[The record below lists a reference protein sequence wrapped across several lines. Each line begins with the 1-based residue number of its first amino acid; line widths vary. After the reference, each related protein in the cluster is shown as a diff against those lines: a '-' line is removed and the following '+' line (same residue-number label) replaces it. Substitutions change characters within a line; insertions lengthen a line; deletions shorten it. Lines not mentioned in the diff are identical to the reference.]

1 MLFLSAFLSYC
12 SIMTLCR
19 RSSNVDFFFLYLGD
33 GECLEFIWM
42 NILGVCAT
50 AHPKEMSWNR
60 KKNVIACFV
69 IFGASFFILFYYHF
83 AEKLPEFIPEH
94 VAIHA
99 SDKEYWIN
107 LFFCA
112 VCIFFIYVSSSL
124 NFDVGRQS
132 KNSNYIRSRDRYLS
146 PVKASKDVIAALMIL
161 FMHLFKSNDK

>member
-1 MLFLSAFLSYC
+1 
-12 SIMTLCR
+12 MTLCR
-19 RSSNVDFFFLYLGD
+19 RCSNVDFSS
-33 GECLEFIWM
+33 FIW
-42 NILGVCAT
+42 AT
-50 AHPKEMSWNR
+50 ENVWNSFEWTFWACVQRHIQKKCLRIER
-60 KKNVIACFV
+60 KMWSLVLLFSV
-69 IFGASFFILFYYHF
+69 RVFFILFYYHF

-124 NFDVGRQS
+124 NSDVGRQS